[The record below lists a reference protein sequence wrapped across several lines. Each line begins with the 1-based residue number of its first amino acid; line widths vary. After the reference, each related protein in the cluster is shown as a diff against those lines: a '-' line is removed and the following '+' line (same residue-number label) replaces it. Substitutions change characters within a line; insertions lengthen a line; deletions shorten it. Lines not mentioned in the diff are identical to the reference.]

1 LEWWLILSLI
11 LGAFIVLM
19 LMGLPV
25 AFAFMLVNL
34 MGAAFFWGGET
45 GLLSLIGSIRDSVS
59 SFILLPV
66 CLFVLMGE
74 VLFHSGIAP
83 EMLEVLNKWLGR
95 LPGRL
100 SLLAVGGGTLF
111 AALSGSSMGSI
122 AILGS
127 VLVPEMEKHGYKKPM
142 TLGPILGS
150 GGLAIMIP
158 PTALGVLLAALAQIS
173 VGKLLI
179 AIIIPGLVMAV
190 LYASYIIVRCL
201 LQPSIAPAYEITPT
215 PLLEKLRDTGKY
227 VLPAGFII
235 FLVTGVIFLGIATP
249 TEAAASG
256 AIGTFILA
264 ACYRRLNWQMLKKSV
279 GSALQISVMM
289 LIIIA
294 GAKAFSQILAFSG
307 ASKGLIAFVLSV
319 PLTPILIIIAMQII
333 LLFMGTFMEIFS
345 IMMITIPIFMPII
358 TALGFDPLWFGVIM
372 LLNMEMAT
380 TSPPFGLSL
389 FVMKGVAPPDTTM
402 GDIYKGALPF
412 LGCDVI
418 AIALMLA
425 FPILVLWLPSM
436 M

>member
-1 LEWWLILSLI
+1 LEWWLTLSLI

-34 MGAAFFWGGET
+34 IGAAFFWGGEA

-59 SFILLPV
+59 SFILLPI

-127 VLVPEMEKHGYKKPM
+127 VLVPEMEKRGYKKPM

-158 PTALGVLLAALAQIS
+158 PTALGVLLAALARIS
-173 VGKLLI
+173 VGQLLI
-179 AIIIPGLVMAV
+179 AIILPGLVMAV
-190 LYASYIIVRCL
+190 LYTSYIIVRCL
-201 LQPSIAPAYEITPT
+201 LQPSIAPAYEVAPT

-227 VLPAGFII
+227 VLPAGLII

-319 PLTPILIIIAMQII
+319 PLAPILIIIAMQFI

-345 IMMITIPIFMPII
+345 IMMITIPIFIPII